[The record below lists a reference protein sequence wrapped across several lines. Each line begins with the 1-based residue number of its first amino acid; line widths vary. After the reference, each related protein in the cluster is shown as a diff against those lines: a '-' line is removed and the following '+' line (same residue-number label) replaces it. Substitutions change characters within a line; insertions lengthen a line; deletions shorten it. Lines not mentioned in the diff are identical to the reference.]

1 MKKKLRTGSLKQNLL
16 VLIKKKS
23 VTRTVRSIIHVKDK
37 NERCSEKQNLIINYE
52 LFQNKSIKNNSPT
65 LKLLFEQHF

>member
-23 VTRTVRSIIHVKDK
+23 VTRTVISIIHVKDK
-37 NERCSEKQNLIINYE
+37 DERCSEKQNLIINYE